1 MKHIGN
7 GKRGRGGRS
16 GGRRHN
22 HNANRSYDSNGPDVK
37 VRGTASQ
44 VCDKYLALARE
55 ASTSGDRVKAEGYFQ
70 HAEHYLRLQSGEQQQ
85 RQEAQNRQNGRRA
98 DTPREAANQPQPVTQ
113 SEAATEQDEAPAT
126 TIGDAPQPVVKA
138 IEVPVVEEAV
148 VEQAVVEQAVV
159 EQAVV
164 ETTVAE
170 SVSGENEP
178 VEAENTA

>member
-44 VCDKYLALARE
+44 VCDKYLTLARE

-70 HAEHYLRLQSGEQQQ
+70 HAEHYLRLQNGEQQQ

-98 DTPREAANQPQPVTQ
+98 DTPREAANQPQPVAQ
-113 SEAATEQDEAPAT
+113 AVAAAEQDAAPAT

-138 IEVPVVEEAV
+138 VEMPVIEEAVIEEAV
-148 VEQAVVEQAVV
+148 VEP
-159 EQAVV
+159 AVV
-164 ETTVAE
+164 ETAVAE
-170 SVSGENEP
+170 AISGEAEP
-178 VEAENTA
+178 AEAESSA

>member
-55 ASTSGDRVKAEGYFQ
+55 ATTSGDRVKAEGYFQ

-98 DTPREAANQPQPVTQ
+98 DTPREAANQPQPVAQ
-113 SEAATEQDEAPAT
+113 PEVAPEAAVEQDAAPAS
-126 TIGDAPQPVVKA
+126 TIGDAPQPVVK
-138 IEVPVVEEAV
+138 PVEMPVDEEAV
-148 VEQAVVEQAVV
+148 VEP
-159 EQAVV
+159 AVV
-164 ETTVAE
+164 ETAMAE
-170 SVSGENEP
+170 TVSGENEP
-178 VEAENTA
+178 VEAESTA